1 MSGKK
6 SKKTAGNV
14 IAVNRRA
21 RHDYFIEDTLEAG
34 LVLEGWEVKSLRAG
48 NAQLKEGYVTLR
60 NGEAW
65 LIGAHFPPLKTVSTH
80 VKPDP
85 TRSRKLLL
93 SRGELDRLIG
103 SVERKGFALVPLD
116 LHWSKGRAKLNVGLA
131 RGKKQHDKRASSK
144 DRDWQRQ
151 KERILKR

>member
-1 MSGKK
+1 MSRKK
-6 SKKTAGNV
+6 PTRNAENV

-21 RHDYFIEDTLEAG
+21 RHDYHIDDSFEAG
-34 LVLEGWEVKSLRAG
+34 LVLEGWEVKALRAG
-48 NAQLKEGYVTLR
+48 NAQIGESYVNIR

-65 LIGAHFPPLKTVSTH
+65 LIGAHFAPLKTVSTH
-80 VKPDP
+80 IKADP

-93 SRGELDRLIG
+93 HRSQLDRLIG
-103 SVERKGFALVPLD
+103 AVERKGNTLVPLD
-116 LHWSKGRAKLNVGLA
+116 VHWSKGRAKLLIGLA
-131 RGKKQHDKRASSK
+131 RGKKQHDKRLAAK